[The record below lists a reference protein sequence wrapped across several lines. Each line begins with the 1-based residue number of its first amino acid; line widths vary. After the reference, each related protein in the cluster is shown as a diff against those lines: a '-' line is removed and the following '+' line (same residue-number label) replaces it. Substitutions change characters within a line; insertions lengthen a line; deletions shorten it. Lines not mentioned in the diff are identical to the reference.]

1 MMNKS
6 NREVEVIVQIK
17 TLAILIMDFI
27 MNTSSS
33 NMEKIMKVSN
43 LIDSQIEHVWNIY
56 INFPEN

>member
-6 NREVEVIVQIK
+6 NRAVEVIVQIK

-43 LIDSQIEHVWNIY
+43 LIDSQIEHVCNIY